1 MIESP
6 LLLLSVML
14 DLFGELTWEAAVV
27 LLPVSHLLCLSAAWN
42 K

>member
-14 DLFGELTWEAAVV
+14 DLSGELTWEAAVV
-27 LLPVSHLLCLSAAWN
+27 LLPVSHLLCLSSAWN